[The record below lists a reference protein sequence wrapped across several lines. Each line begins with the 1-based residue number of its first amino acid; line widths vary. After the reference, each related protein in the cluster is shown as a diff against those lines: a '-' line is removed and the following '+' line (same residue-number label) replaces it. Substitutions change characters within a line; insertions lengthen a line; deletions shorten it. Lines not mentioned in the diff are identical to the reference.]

1 MNEPQFGANQPYPP
15 EERSL
20 RRLIALAL
28 LFSPTMCV
36 LPILA
41 FVANTSGL
49 RWIIWGLW
57 IVIVVILVI
66 VIWRAAAR
74 LRVLAAQ
81 RIDHHEHTS

>member
-1 MNEPQFGANQPYPP
+1 MSQPPPPSGPLSP

-36 LPILA
+36 LPVLA
-41 FVANTSGL
+41 FVAGGSGL
-49 RWIIWGLW
+49 RWVIWGLW
-57 IVIVVILVI
+57 AIIGVVLIT

-74 LRVLAAQ
+74 LRALAAE
-81 RIDHHEHTS
+81 RTR

>member
-1 MNEPQFGANQPYPP
+1 MSQYPAPPNQLSP

-36 LPILA
+36 LPLLA
-41 FVANTSGL
+41 FVAGGSGL
-49 RWIIWGLW
+49 RWVIWGLW
-57 IVIVVILVI
+57 AIIGVVLIA

-74 LRVLAAQ
+74 LRALTAE
-81 RIDHHEHTS
+81 RTR

>member
-1 MNEPQFGANQPYPP
+1 MNPPQSDANQPPTP

-20 RRLIALAL
+20 RRLISLAL

-81 RIDHHEHTS
+81 RIDDHEHTS

>member
-1 MNEPQFGANQPYPP
+1 MNQQPTPAGPLSP

-36 LPILA
+36 LPLLA
-41 FVANTSGL
+41 FVAGGSGL
-49 RWIIWGLW
+49 RWVIWGLW
-57 IVIVVILVI
+57 AIIGAVLIT

-74 LRVLAAQ
+74 LRALAAERANQ
-81 RIDHHEHTS
+81 RTS

>member
-1 MNEPQFGANQPYPP
+1 MNQQPTPASPLSP

-36 LPILA
+36 LPLLA
-41 FVANTSGL
+41 FVASGSGL
-49 RWIIWGLW
+49 RWVIWGLW
-57 IVIVVILVI
+57 AIIGAVLIM

-74 LRVLAAQ
+74 LRALAAE
-81 RIDHHEHTS
+81 RAK